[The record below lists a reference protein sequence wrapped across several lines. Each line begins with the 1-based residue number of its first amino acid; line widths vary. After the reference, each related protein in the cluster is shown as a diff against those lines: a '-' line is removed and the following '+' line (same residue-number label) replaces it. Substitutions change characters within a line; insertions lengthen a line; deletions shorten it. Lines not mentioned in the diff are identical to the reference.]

1 MARLTDAQ
9 KQLFRSTNFADLAT
23 LMPDGSP
30 HVSPVWVDIEGNTI
44 LVNSAEG
51 RVKVGNVRR
60 DPRVALSVH
69 DEDDPYT
76 MVSVRGR
83 VEEVAE
89 QGADRHIDRLAKKYL
104 GQDRYP
110 NRQPGERRVILRIL
124 PEHVTGM
131 GEAAREAA

>member
-9 KQLFRSTNFADLAT
+9 QRLFRSTNFADLAT

-44 LVNSAEG
+44 VVNSAEG

-110 NRQPGERRVILRIL
+110 NRQPGERRVILRIR
-124 PEHVTGM
+124 PERVSEG
-131 GEAAREAA
+131 